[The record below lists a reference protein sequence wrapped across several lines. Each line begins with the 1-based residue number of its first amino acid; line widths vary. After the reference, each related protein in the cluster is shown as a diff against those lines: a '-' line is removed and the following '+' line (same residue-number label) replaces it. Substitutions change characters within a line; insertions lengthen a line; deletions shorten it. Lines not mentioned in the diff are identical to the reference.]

1 MSREEFDRAD
11 EQVIGLVNE
20 NASRSAAAEVCPDPA
35 QKAQEDAARQER
47 RKQWIKNEIRK
58 MEAAAAAEKSRRLWQ
73 LLLKVFACA
82 VAECLFFAA
91 IIHPMW
97 VAVVCGLGVLTSAIV
112 AAICIDRYFW
122 R

>member
-20 NASRSAAAEVCPDPA
+20 NASRNADAEVCPDPA

-58 MEAAAAAEKSRRLWQ
+58 MEAAAAAEKSRRLRM
-73 LLLKVFACA
+73 LVLKMFVCA
-82 VAECLFFAA
+82 VAEFLFFAA
-91 IIHPMW
+91 IVNPVW
-97 VAVVCGLGVLTSAIV
+97 VAVVCSLGVLTSAIV
-112 AAICIDRYFW
+112 AAISIDRHFW